1 MAEHISLLN
10 INNILMNGEATKQN
24 AFHILKSIS
33 FHLNSRSEYLLQEV
47 ILRVIEQKDLFEEY
61 ANMINDFARQI
72 GLFPYLNPEELGLA
86 DKIAYEFH
94 KPEGIGQDNIVF
106 HRAQARVYFEILEGK
121 NVILSAPTS
130 FGKSLIIDAII
141 ATERFKNVV
150 IVLPTI
156 ALIDE
161 TRKRLSKFKDK
172 FKIITHS
179 TQEVAKSNIFVLT
192 QERVMEIIKD
202 IDIDFFV
209 IDEFYKIQPTPTDQ
223 ERSIVLNQ
231 AFYKLLKKGG
241 QFYLLGPNIENINTQ
256 VFPANVEISFIKTD
270 YKTVITE
277 KINVRVSD
285 TDENALLNLCISLVE
300 PTLIYCASPR
310 SANRVARLLFASGSF
325 EKNSTNDD
333 AANWLKKEYHEDWYL
348 PTALQYGIG
357 IHHGKIPR
365 AISQYA
371 VKAFNEDKLRFLVC
385 TSTLIEGVNTKAK
398 NVIIYDNKVARDKF
412 DFFTFN
418 NICGRSGRMF
428 QHFIGRVF
436 MFHEPPTEEL
446 PLVDF
451 PLFSQTEDVPEKL
464 LMQMDNEDLS
474 ERSKEK
480 VRTLNEN
487 GILNISTIK
496 ANSNIEPQSQ
506 INLARYINEN
516 IRELYPNLKWN
527 KYPTA
532 KQLQISCELIWEF
545 LVDSKRLGN
554 ISSGAQL
561 SFKLNRLRAV
571 KDVKKLI
578 EIEIGKANEPEKI
591 NDAIENTLEFVRFW
605 AQYNYPKY
613 LMALN
618 RIQHEIFSQK
628 NVIGGDYSFF
638 ATEIEC
644 LFTNPL
650 FVALDEYGIPLQTS
664 DKIKDSLD
672 ASGNLDKLLLTV
684 RNLNLE
690 GLNISTFE
698 REILEDIKTQV

>member
-1 MAEHISLLN
+1 MAEYLSLLN
-10 INNILMNGEATKQN
+10 INNILKKGEATKQD
-24 AFHILKSIS
+24 AFHLLKSIS
-33 FHLNSRSEYLLQEV
+33 FHFNGQSEYLLQEV
-47 ILRVIEQKDLFEEY
+47 ILRVIEQKDLFEGY
-61 ANMINDFARQI
+61 LDMINDFARKI
-72 GLFPYLNPEELGLA
+72 GLFPYLNPNELSLA

-141 ATERFKNVV
+141 ATGRFNNIV

-161 TRKRLSKFKDK
+161 TRKRLSKFKEK

-179 TQEVAKSNIFVLT
+179 TQEVTNANIFVLT

-202 IDIDFFV
+202 VDIDFFV

-223 ERSIVLNQ
+223 ERSIILNQ

-256 VFPANVEISFIKTD
+256 VFPANVDISFIKTD

-277 KINVRVSD
+277 KINVRVTD
-285 TDENALLNLCISLVE
+285 TDENALLNLCISLTE

-325 EKNSTNDD
+325 EKNAINDD
-333 AANWLKKEYHEDWYL
+333 AVEWLQEEYHENWYL
-348 PTALQYGIG
+348 PMALQFGIG

-371 VKAFNEDKLRFLVC
+371 VKAFNDGRLRFLVC

-398 NVIIYDNKVARDKF
+398 NVIIYDNKIARDKF

-436 MFHEPPTEEL
+436 MFHEAPTEEL

-451 PLFSQTEDVPEKL
+451 PLFSQPEDVSEAL

-480 VRTLNEN
+480 IRDLKEN
-487 GILNISTIK
+487 GILNIETIK
-496 ANSNIEPQSQ
+496 ANSNIDPQSQ
-506 INLARYINEN
+506 INLAIHIKNNARS
-516 IRELYPNLKWN
+516 LYPDLRWN
-527 KYPTA
+527 KFPTA
-532 KQLQISCELIWEF
+532 QQLKVTCTLIWDL
-545 LVDSKRLGN
+545 LVDSNRLGN
-554 ISSGAQL
+554 VSSGAQL

-571 KDVKKLI
+571 KDIKNLI
-578 EIEIGKANEPEKI
+578 EIEIGNATEPEKI

-618 RIQHEIFSQK
+618 RIQQEIFSEMR
-628 NVIGGDYSFF
+628 VTPGDYSFF

-664 DKIKDSLD
+664 DKIKGSLD
-672 ASGNLDKLLLTV
+672 TTGNLDTLLSTV

-690 GLNISTFE
+690 RLNISEFE
-698 REILEDIKTQV
+698 REILEDVKMQV

>member
-1 MAEHISLLN
+1 MLK
-10 INNILMNGEATKQN
+10 NGEATKQN
-24 AFHILKSIS
+24 AFHLLKSVS
-33 FHLNSRSEYLLQEV
+33 FHLNGRSEYLLQEV
-47 ILRVIEQKDLFEEY
+47 ILRIIEQKDLFDDY
-61 ANMINDFARQI
+61 LDMINDFARKI
-72 GLFPYLNPEELGLA
+72 GLFPYLNPEDLSLA

-94 KPEGIGQDNIVF
+94 KPDGIGQDNIVF

-141 ATERFKNVV
+141 TTGRFKNIV

-161 TRKRLSKFKDK
+161 TRKRLSKFKEK

-179 TQEVAKSNIFVLT
+179 TQEVTTANIFVLT
-192 QERVMEIIKD
+192 QERVMEIIKEV
-202 IDIDFFV
+202 DIDFFV

-223 ERSIVLNQ
+223 ERSIILNQ

-241 QFYLLGPNIENINTQ
+241 QFYLLGPNIENINAQ
-256 VFPANVEISFIKTD
+256 VFPDNVEISFIKTD

-277 KINVRVSD
+277 KINVRVTD
-285 TDENALLNLCISLVE
+285 TDENALLNLCISLTE

-325 EKNSTNDD
+325 EKNSVNDD
-333 AANWLKKEYHEDWYL
+333 AVKWLQEEYHEDWYL
-348 PTALQYGIG
+348 PTALEFGIG

-365 AISQYA
+365 SISQYA
-371 VKAFNEDKLRFLVC
+371 VKAFNDGRLKFLVC

-398 NVIIYDNKVARDKF
+398 NVIIYDNKIARDKF

-451 PLFSQTEDVPEKL
+451 PLFSQPEDVPETL

-474 ERSKEK
+474 ERSKER
-480 VRTLNEN
+480 VRDLKEN
-487 GILNISTIK
+487 GILSIETIK
-496 ANSNIEPQSQ
+496 ANSNIDPQSQ
-506 INLARYINEN
+506 INLAIHIKNNARV
-516 IRELYPNLKWN
+516 LYPDMRWN
-527 KYPTA
+527 KFPTA
-532 KQLQISCELIWEF
+532 QQLKVTCVLIWDF
-545 LVDSKRLGN
+545 LVDASRMGN
-554 ISSGAQL
+554 VSSGAQL

-571 KDVKKLI
+571 KDIKNLI
-578 EIEIGKANEPEKI
+578 KIEIGNASDSEKV

-618 RIQHEIFSQK
+618 RIQQEIFSELR
-628 NVIGGDYSFF
+628 VTHGDYSFF

-644 LFTNPL
+644 LFTNSL

-664 DKIKDSLD
+664 DRIKGSLD
-672 ASGNLDKLLLTV
+672 TSGNLDVLLSAV
-684 RNLNLE
+684 RNLNLDR
-690 GLNISTFE
+690 LNISAFE
-698 REILEDIKTQV
+698 REILEDVKTQV

>member
-1 MAEHISLLN
+1 MAEHLSLLG
-10 INNILMNGEATKQN
+10 INEILKTGEATTQN
-24 AFHILKSIS
+24 AFYILKSIS
-33 FHLNSRSEYLLQEV
+33 FNLNGQSEYLLQEV
-47 ILRVIEQKDLFEEY
+47 ILRVIEQKEVFNDY
-61 ANMINDFARQI
+61 KDMINDLARRI
-72 GLFPYLNPEELGLA
+72 GLFPYLNPDELSLA

-141 ATERFKNVV
+141 ATNRFKNIV

-161 TRKRLSKFKDK
+161 TRKRLSKFKER

-179 TQEVAKSNIFVLT
+179 TQEVTGSNIFVLT

-202 IDIDFFV
+202 VDIDFFV

-223 ERSIVLNQ
+223 ERSIILNQ

-241 QFYLLGPNIENINTQ
+241 QFYLLGPNIENINTS

-277 KINVRVSD
+277 KINVRVTD
-285 TDENALLNLCISLVE
+285 TDEIALLNLCISLTE

-310 SANRVARLLFASGSF
+310 SANRVARLLFASGAF
-325 EKNSTNDD
+325 EKTPINDD
-333 AANWLKKEYHEDWYL
+333 AVKWLQDEYHEDWYL
-348 PTALQYGIG
+348 PMALQFGIG

-371 VKAFNEDKLRFLVC
+371 VKAFNEDRLRFLVC

-451 PLFSQTEDVPEKL
+451 PLFSQPEDVPETL

-480 VRTLNEN
+480 IRDLQEN
-487 GILNISTIK
+487 GILSIETIK
-496 ANSNIEPQSQ
+496 ANSNIDPQSQ
-506 INLARYINEN
+506 INLAIYIKNN
-516 IRELYPNLKWN
+516 ARVLYPDLRWN
-527 KYPTA
+527 KFPTA
-532 KQLQISCELIWEF
+532 QQLKVTCVLIWDF
-545 LVDSKRLGN
+545 LVDSSRLGN
-554 ISSGAQL
+554 VSSGAQL

-571 KDVKKLI
+571 KDIKNLI
-578 EIEIGKANEPEKI
+578 EIEIGNATEPEKV

-618 RIQHEIFSQK
+618 RIQQEIFSEHR
-628 NVIGGDYSFF
+628 VTPGDYSFF

-664 DKIKDSLD
+664 DKIKGALD
-672 ASGNLDKLLLTV
+672 ATGNLDKLLLTI

-690 GLNISTFE
+690 GLNISSFE
-698 REILEDIKTQV
+698 REILEDVKTQV